1 MHFAVVQKEEEFFIP
16 GYQITCQDAPAE
28 RGHSL
33 INIFFLPLQLVI
45 WEAAADYASC
55 EFKLLGRG
63 KNLLNIDAR
72 YQHISGGV

>member
-1 MHFAVVQKEEEFFIP
+1 MSDRPLCAWKIIGTRRRQTRQAMHFAVVQKEEEFFIP

-45 WEAAADYASC
+45 
-55 EFKLLGRG
+55 
-63 KNLLNIDAR
+63 
-72 YQHISGGV
+72 